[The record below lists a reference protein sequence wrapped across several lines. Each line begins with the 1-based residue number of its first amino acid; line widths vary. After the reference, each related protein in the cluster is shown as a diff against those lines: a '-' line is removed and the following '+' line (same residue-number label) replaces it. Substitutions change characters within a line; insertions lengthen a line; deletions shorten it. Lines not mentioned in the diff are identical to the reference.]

1 MPSNLIVQLKLKCLM
16 KKPIHDDIILHTT
29 FFLKDIKG
37 KLVCVFKVCQYI
49 SS

>member
-29 FFLKDIKG
+29 FFERYKG